1 MSPDDTP
8 VERLKA
14 LVVAIVVQGIVDGD
28 AEFIQSDDFERYLM
42 LLGLGEGVAQS
53 ARLQLLRGVEPA
65 RFFGPVFNRARFDQ
79 TDARG
84 VEALPWQSWPQ
95 SAPLGR

>member
-53 ARLQLLRGVEPA
+53 ARLQLLRGV
-65 RFFGPVFNRARFDQ
+65 
-79 TDARG
+79 
-84 VEALPWQSWPQ
+84 
-95 SAPLGR
+95 